1 MALFAVSYD
10 LVKNKD
16 YQELWDEMKRLG
28 AHKALLSLYLLNL
41 SNEEPDEVR
50 DHFANFIDSDDR
62 LLVIKLTDAS
72 ASRCFKG
79 TNAWIEAN
87 CP

>member
-10 LVKNKD
+10 LVKEKN
-16 YQELWDEMKRLG
+16 YQELWDEMDRLG

-41 SNEEPDEVR
+41 DNEDPEDVKI
-50 DHFANFIDSDDR
+50 HFSRFIDDDDR
-62 LLVIKLTDAS
+62 LLVLKFTDA
-72 ASRCFKG
+72 AANKCFRG
-79 TNAWIEAN
+79 TNAWIGAN

>member
-10 LVKNKD
+10 LVKQKN
-16 YQELWDEMKRLG
+16 YPELWDEMERLG

-41 SNEEPDEVR
+41 ENDDPKEVR
-50 DHFANFIDSDDR
+50 DHFAQYIDADDR
-62 LLVIKLTDAS
+62 LLVIKIDDA
-72 ASRCFKG
+72 AALRCFKG
-79 TNAWIEAN
+79 TNDWIAAH